1 MHRRRLALALTGAGA
16 AALLVASPASG
27 ITSNGVPDDG
37 EHPYAGAM
45 LSSAEAPGIRCSGSM
60 LSPTVFLTAAHCTDG
75 LIARGQQ
82 DAFVT
87 LDEHYVQGKSKVMRG
102 TMHQDPGFPASS
114 SDPHDI
120 AVIELDEPVRLDTF
134 AALPRAGRLSEM
146 ADAGQLRGTA
156 FEVVGYGVQEAVR
169 GPGGHTFPG
178 SGDRLKARESF
189 NAINP
194 SWLRLSQNQAKGDGG
209 ACFGDSGGPNFLGG
223 DSNVVAAITI
233 TGDAPCYATNVVYRT
248 DTPSARAFL
257 GDHVALP

>member
-1 MHRRRLALALTGAGA
+1 MHRRRLALALTGAGT
-16 AALLVASPASG
+16 AALLAASPASG

-45 LSSAEAPGIRCSGSM
+45 LSSAQAPGIRCSGTM

-75 LIARGQQ
+75 LIARGQR

-87 LDEHYVQGKSKVMRG
+87 LDEHYVQGQSAVMRG
-102 TMHQDPGFPASS
+102 TMHQDPSFPSSS

-120 AVIELDEPVRLDTF
+120 AVIVLDQPVRLDTF
-134 AALPRAGRLSEM
+134 GALPKAGQLDEM
-146 ADAGQLRGTA
+146 ADAKQLRDTV

-178 SGDRLKARESF
+178 SGSRRKAHESF
-189 NAINP
+189 DAINK
-194 SWLRLSQNQAKGDGG
+194 SWLRLSQNQARGDGG

-223 DSNVVAAITI
+223 ESDVVAAITI

-248 DTPSARAFL
+248 DTPTARAFL
-257 GDHVALP
+257 DDHVALP